1 MKTTNMLTMKTF
13 YILAA
18 FLGLQFNTIFAAVN
32 FSESTVSSKE
42 IVAGVTA
49 AMLIPSTPVSATFED
64 IEEMYAASIYVS
76 ALMPVIP
83 MIADFSDGAP
93 SVESTSV
100 RLAPATPA
108 EADFEET
115 PVNNNSS
122 STIELAPVT
131 PPDADFEDHV

>member
-18 FLGLQFNTIFAAVN
+18 ILGLQFNTIFAAVN
-32 FSESTVSSKE
+32 FSEATVLSKE
-42 IVAGVTA
+42 IVAGVNVT
-49 AMLIPSTPVSATFED
+49 
-64 IEEMYAASIYVS
+64 

-83 MIADFSDGAP
+83 MIADFEDGAP
-93 SVESTSV
+93 SIESTSV

-115 PVNNNSS
+115 PVNKNSS
-122 STIELAPVT
+122 ATIELAPVT
-131 PPDADFEDHV
+131 PTDADFEDHV